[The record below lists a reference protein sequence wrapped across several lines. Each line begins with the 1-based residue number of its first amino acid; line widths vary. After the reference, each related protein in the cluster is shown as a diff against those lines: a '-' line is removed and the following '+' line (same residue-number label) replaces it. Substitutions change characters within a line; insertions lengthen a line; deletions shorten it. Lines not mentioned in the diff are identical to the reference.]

1 MNEEK
6 LLRRSLRNKM
16 KENKKTKGE
25 VLRMAEEREGFGG
38 GAGGFGAG
46 VSGGETDRERQAE
59 VQSLLLRLR
68 QYQAQAEA
76 TLQQLNIVNQAI
88 DELNR
93 AIDTIKYLKN
103 LQNGD
108 ELIVPIGAGSFIYAT
123 LSDINKVIVGIGG
136 GISAEK
142 RPDDAIKHLERRR
155 EELQKTQQELT
166 NLMQRIEMEAQRIQ
180 ARLQEIA
187 GGASTAS
194 TTATPPATSGGFG
207 GAV

>member
-1 MNEEK
+1 
-6 LLRRSLRNKM
+6 
-16 KENKKTKGE
+16 
-25 VLRMAEEREGFGG
+25 MAEEGERGFGFGG
-38 GAGGFGAG
+38 EAGGGGFGGAVETGVVGREGGAAG
-46 VSGGETDRERQAE
+46 REKQAE

-76 TLQQLNIVNQAI
+76 TLRQLNVVNQAI
-88 DELNR
+88 EEINR
-93 AIDTIKYLKN
+93 AVETIKYMKN

-123 LSDINKVIVGIGG
+123 LSDTNKVIVGIGG

-142 RPDDAIKHLERRR
+142 SPDDAIKHLERRR

-187 GGASTAS
+187 ERASSETSAAS
-194 TTATPPATSGGFG
+194 TTGFG
-207 GAV
+207 GSGGAV